1 MAPAKK
7 IILKSLNFLL
17 FLAVGVLCLYLAF
30 KDIPLGNFWN
40 DLAKANYLW
49 VVLSLIGGIASHMAR
64 AYRWNLLIEPLEYK
78 PRFLYTLYSVF
89 IGYFANMAFPRLG
102 EVTRCAA
109 LSKSDKIPVE
119 SLLGTVIIER
129 AVDVLILILLLF
141 TVFFARIDIFGSFI
155 QQHIFEPL
163 TGRIGQKIHS
173 SWLPWLFILVA
184 LLLTTGMIYIFR
196 ERLGRLPR
204 IGKMK
209 QLLKGM
215 MQGIRSLF
223 IMKKVYRFIL
233 SSLLIWFLYLLTT
246 YLFFLS
252 IPATSGLGMLEALF
266 ILVFGSIGMTLPVQ
280 GGFGTYHLFVSLG
293 LTLFSISREDG
304 LVYAILSHES
314 QTLMLI
320 ILGSISFSMIY
331 FSKRKSSTI
340 STTNM

>member
-1 MAPAKK
+1 
-7 IILKSLNFLL
+7 
-17 FLAVGVLCLYLAF
+17 
-30 KDIPLGNFWN
+30 
-40 DLAKANYLW
+40 
-49 VVLSLIGGIASHMAR
+49 
-64 AYRWNLLIEPLEYK
+64 
-78 PRFLYTLYSVF
+78 
-89 IGYFANMAFPRLG
+89 
-102 EVTRCAA
+102 
-109 LSKSDKIPVE
+109 
-119 SLLGTVIIER
+119 
-129 AVDVLILILLLF
+129 
-141 TVFFARIDIFGSFI
+141 
-155 QQHIFEPL
+155 
-163 TGRIGQKIHS
+163 
-173 SWLPWLFILVA
+173 
-184 LLLTTGMIYIFR
+184 
-196 ERLGRLPR
+196 
-204 IGKMK
+204 
-209 QLLKGM
+209 
-215 MQGIRSLF
+215 
-223 IMKKVYRFIL
+223 MKKVYRFIL